1 MESPPASA
9 LWVERT
15 NHDVS
20 YMAMGSKRAI
30 YSVFRVET
38 WWSSTKV
45 DIDAV
50 ETPRCIARR
59 VQDELGHLPRIGLR
73 RLQVVP
79 PFSALPPRVATAV
92 DLPCEDSRFSTQTD
106 ESVCSECMVGYTE
119 AILRESTSV
128 LSS

>member
-50 ETPRCIARR
+50 EIPD
-59 VQDELGHLPRIGLR
+59 VSLGEFKTSLGIYL
-73 RLQVVP
+73 
-79 PFSALPPRVATAV
+79 
-92 DLPCEDSRFSTQTD
+92 
-106 ESVCSECMVGYTE
+106 ESYCGDCK
-119 AILRESTSV
+119 
-128 LSS
+128 